1 MRWNTIF
8 FVTQSEKRGTLLLLL
23 LVFILLVVRMVVAQ
37 TTTKKAHFT
46 EQNSPYQIETS
57 DSPVRTF
64 TKQVKTDQMVEL
76 NTADTTLLKQLRGIG
91 SGYAKMIVNYRGKL
105 GGFYCKE
112 QLLEVYHFPQE
123 TYNKIQAQ
131 VWVDTTQVQ
140 KLYINQ
146 LSIDALKRHPYIRYF
161 QAKSLFDNRLKQPN
175 QRYNSI
181 KDLVIDRDVT
191 SDFIQ
196 RIAPYLS
203 FQ

>member
-1 MRWNTIF
+1 
-8 FVTQSEKRGTLLLLL
+8 
-23 LVFILLVVRMVVAQ
+23 
-37 TTTKKAHFT
+37 
-46 EQNSPYQIETS
+46 
-57 DSPVRTF
+57 
-64 TKQVKTDQMVEL
+64 
-76 NTADTTLLKQLRGIG
+76 
-91 SGYAKMIVNYRGKL
+91 
-105 GGFYCKE
+105 
-112 QLLEVYHFPQE
+112 
-123 TYNKIQAQ
+123 

-175 QRYNSI
+175 QRYNGI